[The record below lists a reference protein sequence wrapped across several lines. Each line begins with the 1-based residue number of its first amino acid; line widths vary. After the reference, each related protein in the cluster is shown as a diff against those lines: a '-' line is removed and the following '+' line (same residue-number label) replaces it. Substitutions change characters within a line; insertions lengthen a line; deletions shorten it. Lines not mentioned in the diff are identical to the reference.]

1 MSLYICITKPYSIS
15 NYKKKESY
23 LIYRVNL
30 FYSHPIALF
39 FPFIWITI
47 FYFPTIF
54 VFILNSNIAS
64 VYWFVSAWLL
74 CLLVCMFARKGG
86 VVTQRVCVK
95 PTGLSQLGFMSLM
108 WQLFAGVGTP
118 ARRAQP
124 FEPPVTAD
132 LNLLTHTL

>member
-95 PTGLSQLGFMSLM
+95 PAGLSLLRVYILNVTNVCRGWSPCMQSTTL
-108 WQLFAGVGTP
+108 WAAGHC
-118 ARRAQP
+118 RS
-124 FEPPVTAD
+124 
-132 LNLLTHTL
+132 